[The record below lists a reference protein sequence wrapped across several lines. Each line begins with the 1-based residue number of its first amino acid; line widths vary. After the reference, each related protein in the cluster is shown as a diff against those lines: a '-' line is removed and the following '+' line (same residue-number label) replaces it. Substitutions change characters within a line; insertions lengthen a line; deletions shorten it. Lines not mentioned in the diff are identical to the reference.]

1 MSEIA
6 EAMIKDYRKNIEVKD
21 VKLYRAGCWDT
32 LVVKIIDHNKKHFK
46 NKTLDLD
53 CFYNSNRKLE
63 NYVEALIQDYIEC
76 KIGRKIKD
84 LEAYHAIQEYKKEN
98 RVKDNERTLY

>member
-21 VKLYRAGCWDT
+21 VKLYRCWCWDT
-32 LVVKIIDHNKKHFK
+32 LVVKIIDNNKKHFR

-53 CFYNSNRKLE
+53 YFYSTSRKLE
-63 NYVEALIQDYIEC
+63 NDVEALIKDYIEC
-76 KIGRKIKD
+76 KIGRKIRE
-84 LEAYHAIQEYKKEN
+84 LEAYDAIQKYKKEN
-98 RVKDNERTLY
+98 GVQ